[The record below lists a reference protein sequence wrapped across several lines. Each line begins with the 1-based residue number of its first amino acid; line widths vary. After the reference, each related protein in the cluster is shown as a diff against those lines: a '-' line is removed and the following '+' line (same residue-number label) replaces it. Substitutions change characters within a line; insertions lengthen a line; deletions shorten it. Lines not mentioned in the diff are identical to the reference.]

1 MQHEHFYFNFFFFNL
16 TILRND
22 AAIVKY
28 VENVDEEIE

>member
-1 MQHEHFYFNFFFFNL
+1 MSIFILIIFFNL